1 MRLSHVELLGQN
13 VCLCIALL
21 LLCDSLPHAVERRQL
36 KAKVEAILQSDAVP
50 LNV

>member
-1 MRLSHVELLGQN
+1 MYSCGVRMSACVY
-13 VCLCIALL
+13 IALL

-36 KAKVEAILQSDAVP
+36 EAKVEAILQSDAVP